1 MDYSIPITNQEGCA
15 FMNCEEVHQH
25 FDAFIDDEMSVND
38 TDEFIRHIEQC
49 RDCYD
54 DLEVYY
60 MVLAATGE
68 LSESDLESYDL
79 THLLPDKLSAA
90 RKFVRRRQLIRFL
103 TAAVI
108 VILFIAAVYFIFYL
122 TR

>member
-1 MDYSIPITNQEGCA
+1 
-15 FMNCEEVHQH
+15 MNCEEVHQH

-60 MVLAATGE
+60 MVLVATGE

-79 THLLPDKLSAA
+79 THLLPDKLSSA
-90 RKFVRRRQLIRFL
+90 RTFVRRRQLIRFL

>member
-1 MDYSIPITNQEGCA
+1 
-15 FMNCEEVHQH
+15 MNCEEVHQH
-25 FDAFIDDEMSVND
+25 FEAFIDDEMSVND

-68 LSESDLESYDL
+68 LSESDLDNYDL
-79 THLLPDKLSAA
+79 THLLPDKLAAA
-90 RKFVRRRQLIRFL
+90 RKFVRRRQMIRFL
-103 TAAVI
+103 MAAI
-108 VILFIAAVYFIFYL
+108 VVLFFIGAVYSIFYL
-122 TR
+122 LR